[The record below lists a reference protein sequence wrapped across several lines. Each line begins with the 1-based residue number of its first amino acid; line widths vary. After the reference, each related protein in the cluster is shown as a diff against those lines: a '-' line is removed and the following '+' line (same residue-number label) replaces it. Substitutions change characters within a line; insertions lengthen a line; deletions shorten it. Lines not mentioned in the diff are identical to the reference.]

1 MTPADAADLSGH
13 CVLVTGA
20 AQGIGRAIALKA
32 AEAGAAVAIAD
43 LNLAGATSVAAEI
56 EALGRPALAL
66 AADVSDERSVAAA
79 LDALARSPLGWP
91 TVLVNNAG
99 IQLVAPLLDL
109 DAADFDR
116 TMAVNLRAV
125 FFLSQTIARR
135 WIAEHTRGVIVNIA
149 STAGLVHYPL
159 HAAYS
164 VSKAGVRAVTGA
176 MALELA
182 RYGIRVNAVA
192 PGYIETALSL
202 VAKDP
207 AARAE
212 AERRIPLGRLGQPA
226 DAARVAVFLASDASA
241 YMTGQTLV
249 VDGGLTLQ

>member
-1 MTPADAADLSGH
+1 MTSSGAGDLGGH

-20 AQGIGRAIALKA
+20 ARGIGRAIALQA
-32 AEAGAAVAIAD
+32 AGAGAAVAIAD
-43 LNLAGATSVAAEI
+43 VNLAGATSVAAEI

-66 AADVSDERSVAAA
+66 DLDVSDEQSVTAA
-79 LDALARSPLGWP
+79 LDVLARSRLGWP
-91 TVLVNNAG
+91 AVLVNNAG
-99 IQLVAPLLDL
+99 IQLVAPFLDL
-109 DAADFDR
+109 DAAAFDR

-125 FFLSQTIARR
+125 FCLSQTLARR

-164 VSKAGVRAVTGA
+164 VSKAGVRAATGA

-192 PGYIETALSL
+192 PGYVQTAMSL
-202 VAKDP
+202 AAKDP
-207 AARAE
+207 AARVE
-212 AERRIPLGRLGQPA
+212 AERRIPLGRLGQP
-226 DAARVAVFLASDASA
+226 DDVARVAVFLASDASA
-241 YMTGQTLV
+241 YLTGQTLI
-249 VDGGLTLQ
+249 VDGGLTLH